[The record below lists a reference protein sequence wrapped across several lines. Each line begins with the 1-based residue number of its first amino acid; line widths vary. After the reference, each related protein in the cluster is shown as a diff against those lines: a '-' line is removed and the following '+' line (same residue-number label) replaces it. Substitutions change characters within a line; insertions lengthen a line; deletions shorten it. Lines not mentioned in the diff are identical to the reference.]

1 MVAVDKRDK
10 VTLLPLI
17 LDRLRNI
24 ISDCWKAYCNLEK
37 HGYTHRT
44 VNHSQ
49 EFINEQ
55 GDSTNKIEGHWRQA
69 KGETTTIRCEKASL
83 LLLLS

>member
-1 MVAVDKRDK
+1 MKANLESENIRGHHKGQWVFGGIKQESRKCIMVAVDKRDEA
-10 VTLLPLI
+10 TLLLPI
-17 LDRLRNI
+17 EMWTEPGTVM

-49 EFINEQ
+49 QIC
-55 GDSTNKIEGHWRQA
+55 K
-69 KGETTTIRCEKASL
+69 
-83 LLLLS
+83 